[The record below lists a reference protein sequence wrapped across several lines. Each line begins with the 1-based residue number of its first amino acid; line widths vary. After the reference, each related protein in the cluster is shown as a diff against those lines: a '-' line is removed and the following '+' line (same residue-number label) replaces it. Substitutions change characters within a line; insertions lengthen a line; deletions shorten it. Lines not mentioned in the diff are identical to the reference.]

1 MAVDPQV
8 VVNIASEFT
17 GKKAF
22 KEAETATTKLSK
34 GVKTLAKSLGLAFS
48 VGAVVR
54 FGKQS
59 VKAFSDSQKEAKLLA
74 TQLNAVNLGFAS
86 PFIGQFIDKLALA
99 TGKAGG
105 DLTNAF
111 VSLSQATGDASTA
124 QALLQTALDVSLG
137 TGKDLQ
143 TVSNAL
149 ARAYKGETT
158 ALAKLRIGFTTAE
171 LKGKKFDEVLNT
183 LNNNFKG
190 AAANAVD
197 TYAGRMA
204 RLSEAVDMAK
214 EKLGEGLV
222 SGLDDASIS
231 IDDLQVKI
239 INLGEALGKT
249 AAGSV
254 SFADKVISQF
264 QRIQDSSAAQ
274 GLLNIFEAL
283 VRGVGFVVTGE
294 LVPTMDQASARLAG
308 KEALKEQERGRARLR
323 AAKALGK
330 AEKDNAANKLKNE
343 KKITDEKA
351 IQAKLDKAALALGKG
366 TDIFDLDKIQVQ
378 AALLA
383 KQDEINRLGV
393 NATDQQKLQLANDLT
408 RLSIKKT
415 MAELEDAIAAKDV
428 EAATR
433 LAKKLNIDLAILG
446 ALQGQEFK
454 LQDIN
459 DILDKFKP
467 KALIDIQNLN
477 EALALLMKMAGL
489 KISPIVTGA
498 GAGTGGGAGGAGAGA
513 GASGVGTGGAG
524 SGGGLIVQ
532 NPFNP
537 ASAATTTSKI
547 AEEIATLT
555 GLRLATSTGTGIN
568 FLLKEQI
575 DTLTDALTTNAIN
588 ALGDEQARLRAM
600 GAFDTPGI
608 GPGSSFD
615 PSRFRMGDNYITVNA
630 GVVGSEDTIALAVQR
645 AILDLERKGDPLR
658 YTGGL

>member
-197 TYAGRMA
+197 TYAGKMA

-254 SFADKVISQF
+254 SFADKIISQF

-283 VRGVGFVVTGE
+283 VRGVGFIVTGE

-308 KEALKEQERGRARLR
+308 KESLKEQERGRARLR

-366 TDIFDLDKIQVQ
+366 TDVFDLDKIQV
-378 AALLA
+378 AAAILA
-383 KQDEINRLGV
+383 KQQEIDKLGTA
-393 NATDQQKLQLANDLT
+393 ATEQQKLALANDAQRLT
-408 RLSIKKT
+408 VKQL
-415 MAELEDAIAAKDV
+415 MLDLEDAIADKD
-428 EAATR
+428 ADRATS
-433 LAKKLNIDLAILG
+433 LANQLNKELSILATMQNQTIKLSTIENIL
-446 ALQGQEFK
+446 
-454 LQDIN
+454 N
-459 DILDKFKP
+459 RFKP
-467 KALIDIQNLN
+467 KDLINLDNLDAAIRKLN
-477 EALALLMKMAGL
+477 EIMGSKFDFL
-489 KISPIVTGA
+489 SPIMP
-498 GAGTGGGAGGAGAGA
+498 
-513 GASGVGTGGAG
+513 S
-524 SGGGLIVQ
+524 Q
-532 NPFNP
+532 D
-537 ASAATTTSKI
+537 
-547 AEEIATLT
+547 
-555 GLRLATSTGTGIN
+555 RTGIN
-568 FLLKEQI
+568 DLAPDITSRYVAGDPEAIRAVEAHADAISMLAESE
-575 DTLTDALTTNAIN
+575 LALADALFAESIR
-588 ALGDEQARLRAM
+588 ALDIATASV
-600 GAFDTPGI
+600 
-608 GPGSSFD
+608 SSSGLPSFGGFD
-615 PSRFRMGDNYITVNA
+615 PGRFRMGDNITVNVNA